1 MKEIWSSNGELGKL
15 VNASPEEKRAYLTDL
30 HGGDTELI
38 NQLDDD
44 QLNDYISNNMDIYN
58 NAAEDFED
66 NIAPVI
72 ADQVDAGL
80 VLDENFNLVDP
91 SVLLNYNGYSA
102 TLDEDE
108 NGELWFNVEGRK
120 PFPILGFSPEPDD
133 FIWQLSRLGILDTIH
148 DLYPDWADEDIDVYD
163 IADLIP
169 FNWALLEEVLTRPAV
184 EGWMDAKENVNVDEA
199 VSTKN
204 VKGLAKELSE
214 IKKIVDSGSY
224 RDLADKPFTFNNGG
238 KESIEYEFPE
248 FYNIAY
254 NFFKEMDFNK
264 DKSET
269 DPEKQDEFKYLKE
282 NDPERLEDML
292 EDLWYAIDKTAWDT
306 IVEMCEILIKKKGAT
321 TQAKDVYKKH
331 YKSVLDDDQIL
342 ADRKAREAEFEESLN
357 EGLSDD
363 NSRYFSEYI
372 DPIAEESDLRVS
384 KDPIDG
390 GVEISVT
397 SYDGMWAEYDFL
409 DSGKVIVRG
418 EAIDDPPGELEFNS
432 YEEFAK
438 WQDSIGAWD
447 EDGEGTVLK
456 SYKRS
461 LKGGK
466 KRGRKKSDAILWS
479 KGAKE
484 AVKRF
489 EKVFGKEPEIST
501 DKFLDDVRH
510 FVFNN
515 LDDNGTGIVVDIK
528 SYGIIDWKKYLNN
541 EVVEHDWVGVDLGSS
556 RIIKKK
562 KKLGLNKTLEER
574 IDTDEKNDIKD

>member
-1 MKEIWSSNGELGKL
+1 
-15 VNASPEEKRAYLTDL
+15 
-30 HGGDTELI
+30 
-38 NQLDDD
+38 
-44 QLNDYISNNMDIYN
+44 
-58 NAAEDFED
+58 
-66 NIAPVI
+66 
-72 ADQVDAGL
+72 
-80 VLDENFNLVDP
+80 
-91 SVLLNYNGYSA
+91 
-102 TLDEDE
+102 
-108 NGELWFNVEGRK
+108 
-120 PFPILGFSPEPDD
+120 
-133 FIWQLSRLGILDTIH
+133 
-148 DLYPDWADEDIDVYD
+148 
-163 IADLIP
+163 
-169 FNWALLEEVLTRPAV
+169 
-184 EGWMDAKENVNVDEA
+184 MDAKENVNVDEA

-397 SYDGMWAEYDFL
+397 SYDGM
-409 DSGKVIVRG
+409 
-418 EAIDDPPGELEFNS
+418 
-432 YEEFAK
+432 
-438 WQDSIGAWD
+438 
-447 EDGEGTVLK
+447 
-456 SYKRS
+456 
-461 LKGGK
+461 
-466 KRGRKKSDAILWS
+466 
-479 KGAKE
+479 
-484 AVKRF
+484 
-489 EKVFGKEPEIST
+489 
-501 DKFLDDVRH
+501 
-510 FVFNN
+510 
-515 LDDNGTGIVVDIK
+515 
-528 SYGIIDWKKYLNN
+528 
-541 EVVEHDWVGVDLGSS
+541 
-556 RIIKKK
+556 
-562 KKLGLNKTLEER
+562 
-574 IDTDEKNDIKD
+574 